1 MKKLDWCQTFKHGK
15 VPSNILWKIV
25 MSGFGKYLRNYTKCP
40 LKNKV
45 IFEKVNADSKMM
57 QFIPIVKVRFDIILD
72 NTGENRHQ
80 DTFNVSFTGEV
91 LDQ

>member
-1 MKKLDWCQTFKHGK
+1 
-15 VPSNILWKIV
+15 